1 MATFCSGWYAS
12 SEDSLMEDTQ
22 CGDKCAF
29 VKAGICKDCE
39 GCPNY
44 VESWW
49 TTQGSTTPKLIKDC
63 APRRLMIQQQYLQ
76 LRVEQLTADSNA
88 ARAEYTQVSN
98 YLGEML
104 KISKTMEAQDAFKYN
119 LCPVTSGLLLQS
131 DNEINH

>member
-1 MATFCSGWYAS
+1 
-12 SEDSLMEDTQ
+12 MEDTQ

-63 APRRLMIQQQYLQ
+63 APRRIMIQQQYMQ
-76 LRVEQLTADSNA
+76 LRLEQLTADANA
-88 ARAEYTQVSN
+88 SRVEYTNVANHLS
-98 YLGEML
+98 EML
-104 KISKTMEAQDAFKYN
+104 KISKSMEVENAPVYK
-119 LCPVTSGLLLQS
+119 LCPDTGRLLLQS
-131 DNEINH
+131 DNQVNH